1 MSYKFSLLTT
11 AGLSRRIGKKADEL
25 NRIISPVEDIHK
37 DLSERFEQLKKVKPK
52 LNKLKVQAAE
62 FKEEKPRLQDLYE
75 QHEKEIRGIEER
87 LASDIDGMLSY
98 IGRAVLLM
106 RDIIFYAD
114 TIIYRENKRFSSLI
128 LRARK
133 MADAVAANR
142 AAFRLNTIKAEMKS
156 LTLRLLQASELEE
169 EELLSYPAKKFEMEK
184 TGIKKF
190 GSEIAELEEEGVG
203 MLKVDLIISNSMKKL
218 KDLRAI
224 EMRVIF
230 LMTSADRYFDYLKS
244 KAYLFEDDIRE
255 DVEKKIL
262 ASAKTFEDIKK
273 DIREQALELYGDIE
287 IIGEK

>member
-1 MSYKFSLLTT
+1 
-11 AGLSRRIGKKADEL
+11 
-25 NRIISPVEDIHK
+25 
-37 DLSERFEQLKKVKPK
+37 
-52 LNKLKVQAAE
+52 
-62 FKEEKPRLQDLYE
+62 
-75 QHEKEIRGIEER
+75 
-87 LASDIDGMLSY
+87 MLSY

-106 RDIIFYAD
+106 KDIIFYAD
-114 TIIYRENKRFSSLI
+114 TVIYRENKRFSSLI